1 MHEMVQH
8 MDGPGL
14 HLLSLQTVLP
24 NLETL
29 VGRRPKKLAY
39 FVQSLLSLA
48 DHQHS
53 AKKLRGVYRH
63 RGDAKK
69 RDVRINNINAAKAVA
84 DAVRTSL
91 GPRGM
96 DKMVS
101 CMNLPS

>member
-1 MHEMVQH
+1 M
-8 MDGPGL
+8 
-14 HLLSLQTVLP
+14 T
-24 NLETL
+24 
-29 VGRRPKKLAY
+29 
-39 FVQSLLSLA
+39 A
-48 DHQHS
+48 DHQHP
-53 AKKLRGVYRH
+53 AEKLRGVCRL

-101 CMNLPS
+101 SMYCLSLQHPKAEKAHYRFKMRILIRYCI